1 MELQKGGERMEK
13 QRDPAILFYPTEFI
27 METYLMTDEE
37 IGKYIKLLCNF
48 QFHGH
53 LSEKKIEDICGG
65 HISRIFNLLEKDK
78 DGLYYHKRTDY
89 EKERRKVFVDSRANN
104 LKGSKKKKE
113 EVQSTFDTDDF
124 YNAAL
129 ERSERFYAEKN
140 KKGENI
146 HKN

>member
-1 MELQKGGERMEK
+1 MEK

-146 HKN
+146 YKN

>member
-1 MELQKGGERMEK
+1 MEK

-37 IGKYIKLLCNF
+37 IGMYIKLLCNF

-113 EVQSTFDTDDF
+113 EVQGTFDTEDF

-129 ERSERFYAEKN
+129 ERSERFYAEK
-140 KKGENI
+140 KKSSENI

>member
-37 IGKYIKLLCNF
+37 IGMYIKLLCNF

-113 EVQSTFDTDDF
+113 EVQGTFDTEDF

-129 ERSERFYAEKN
+129 ERSERFYAEK
-140 KKGENI
+140 KKSSENI

>member
-1 MELQKGGERMEK
+1 MELQKGGERMEN

-146 HKN
+146 YKN

>member
-1 MELQKGGERMEK
+1 MEK

>member
-1 MELQKGGERMEK
+1 MEK

-104 LKGSKKKKE
+104 LKGGKKKKE

>member
-1 MELQKGGERMEK
+1 MEK

-53 LSEKKIEDICGG
+53 LNEKKIEDICGG

-104 LKGSKKKKE
+104 LKGSKKKSENKE
-113 EVQSTFDTDDF
+113 SSFNTDEF
-124 YNAAL
+124 FGAAL
-129 ERSERFYAEKN
+129 ERSERALESKEK
-140 KKGENI
+140 KV
-146 HKN
+146 